1 MRIPPRAIAADTD
14 TTVRDAG
21 KPFVSC
27 ELEPHG
33 TQFLVPVE
41 LEIDLKDLKD
51 ASSGG
56 WTIYWLADE
65 NHWVDQRGIYSQSTG
80 QAKVTAQLW
89 HFSTYAPGRSGRAGW

>member
-1 MRIPPRAIAADTD
+1 VRIPAGALAADTD
-14 TTVRDAG
+14 ITVRDAG

-51 ASSGG
+51 ASSSD
-56 WTIYWLADE
+56 WTIYWLAGG
-65 NHWVDQRGIYSQSTG
+65 NQWVDQGGLYSQSAG
-80 QAKVTAQLW
+80 KAKVKAELW